1 MKLVYFSSRKETEY
15 TNSRASSKKN
25 IKSRKTQNAK
35 NTTDR
40 KKKKNNKHHG
50 QKKNDI
56 MTNSQHNL
64 IQKNNDWLI

>member
-1 MKLVYFSSRKETEY
+1 MQ
-15 TNSRASSKKN
+15 
-25 IKSRKTQNAK
+25 KTPQIE
-35 NTTDR
+35 

-64 IQKNNDWLI
+64 IQKNSDWLI